1 MKTYPRKNIKNKHQV
16 DFGSPDYYKSYL
28 EDVKFKAFQSA
39 FGGNTNMI
47 VSNGDFYNIQK
58 KFNQALIKKILET
71 GEMIKLPYNFG
82 SLGVKKK
89 KINYGA
95 KNLLRIDWQHFRKT
109 GVKLKHTN
117 DHSNGYYYR
126 FYWERPKNS
135 IPTKNFYMFKPARSI
150 KRLLSN
156 MLMSNKADFPEKIK
170 NPLNR
175 EEYYSY
181 LNMLKKDKNASI
193 QTDLK

>member
-47 VSNGDFYNIQK
+47 VNNGDFYNIQK
-58 KFNQALIKKILET
+58 KFNQALIQRILQS

-95 KNLLRIDWQHFRKT
+95 KNQLRINWQHFKKT
-109 GVKLKHTN
+109 GVKIKYTN

-126 FYWERPKNS
+126 FYWEKPKNS

-156 MLMSNKADFPEKIK
+156 MLMSGKTDFQEKAK
-170 NPLNR
+170 PLMTH
-175 EEYYSY
+175 EEYQSY
-181 LNMLKKDKNASI
+181 LAIHKKNKDANI
-193 QTDLK
+193 QANIK